1 MSYKAC
7 TVGIFTGSSI
17 TSFGGGER
25 GAIEL
30 SNELIRRKI
39 DVVIFTSNENSR
51 ANISFSDIKQI
62 CLAKIIRFRTLPTS
76 LGPIFPLFTLN
87 NIREMARLTTIYN
100 IDESLFT
107 GLFLVIFSKIR
118 KINYIYGM
126 HIPESFLFSNRSAQS
141 TFKKK
146 IWLIYRIPLIVFFKG
161 FVNNVHVIN
170 NDQKMKLENLRFRGK
185 IDLVPDYVYRDPK
198 EIVFNSKEFRV
209 LFVGALSVEIKGAD
223 LLARLIQVTL
233 EKEIGVRFCIAGPPG
248 NGIKFINELTVRYPN
263 NVFYKGFVS
272 ESELALLHQDSSLF
286 IFTSRVDSFSLAV
299 VWAQSYGLPCVA
311 FNIPGPRDIIKDN
324 RQGSI
329 IEPFDIEKFSR
340 EILKFYSLWFENQ
353 TEYLSLR
360 IEIQKRVYDRLGK
373 SVIVPK
379 MINMFCENEK
389 LL

>member
-62 CLAKIIRFRTLPTS
+62 CLAKIIRFRTLPTR

-146 IWLIYRIPLIVFFKG
+146 IWLIYRIPLRVFFKG